1 MTILINNE
9 SAMERFGEHL
19 ANRLRPGDAIELI
32 GDVGAGK
39 TTLTRA
45 IARGL
50 GFGGEVQSPTFAIS
64 NRYQLPNDM
73 MLLHYD
79 FYRLTEPGIMQQELQ
94 ESLADGRNIVII
106 EWGDIIRDIMPVNT
120 IRIYLISPTE
130 QSRELNIKTSDAMMA
145 RLESLDED
153 FC

>member
-9 SAMERFGEHL
+9 SAMERFGGHL

-50 GFGGEVQSPTFAIS
+50 GFEGEVQSPTFAIS

-106 EWGDIIRDIMPVNT
+106 EWGDIIRDIMPKDGLVIKIT
-120 IRIYLISPTE
+120 SPSE
-130 QSRELNIKTSDAMMA
+130 QSRQLDIEAFGNIDQ
-145 RLESLDED
+145 RLEEIDED
-153 FC
+153 FS